1 MKKITITMEDNTLE
15 WLRAQAA
22 HERISVSHC
31 VRNLVDQ
38 ARERETG
45 GERTP
50 IKIKR
55 KPGAFKGKMWLADD
69 WDSPETNRMINDMM
83 LAARIFPEE
92 PDPRTIKEPAATRIA
107 ESKKRTAKHSP
118 KRKP

>member
-1 MKKITITMEDNTLE
+1 M
-15 WLRAQAA
+15 RARAA

-38 ARERETG
+38 ARERETV

-83 LAARIFPEE
+83 LASRIFPDE
-92 PDPRTIKEPAATRIA
+92 PDQRTINEPVATPVV
-107 ESKKRTAKHSP
+107 ESKKHTAKQSP
-118 KRKP
+118 KQKP